1 MSRKLTLAVA
11 TVLTSIILGMLFAQW
26 WNAYMVAGGRIGI
39 GIDEVDSGLIVT
51 NVRPGEPADVAG
63 VRQGDVLIAV
73 EGQAITGFE
82 SLAETDSMWRRGVP
96 LHVTVLR
103 DGLPVELTPVPGASF
118 PWFAVLTA
126 TISCLAYLALGL
138 IAFGQSPND
147 LRIRLLFLFSTAV
160 ALEFAL
166 PPDIPMI
173 PGWSAIWIVT
183 FDLLTGI
190 QIGLLLHLASVIP
203 QPARWFERSRW
214 LPAGYYSIGLVFGGA
229 TAILAVATLS
239 GVELPAVADD
249 IGLLLINRWVL
260 PLWSLAVAAI
270 LAYQVTRATTTRARQ
285 QATLVLVGVLPWM
298 AFQVLYQLFVPL
310 DEVSPTWIDVAQ
322 PAALLVMPAAVFVAI
337 FKFHLL
343 DIEFVL
349 RRSLVIIL
357 VTASLVALF
366 STAFG
371 LGNVVFKAFGDSSG
385 FSIAAMSMGMLVLG
399 LLFAPIRRGIQR
411 MVDRRF
417 FPESQEMAQHLTAL
431 AAELPTLGS
440 LPAMGRRLVEE
451 IERVFRISNATL
463 LVADPASGVLVTLAS
478 SSVDLDRRFGQ
489 TLLIEPD
496 DPGLKHLERAGRPLP
511 ADQVAGSS
519 PTLARRLHAFE
530 AELVVG
536 LTSGVTLAG
545 LLLLGPKTG
554 GERFHSSEIEMLN
567 LFSHAAATVFEN
579 ARLFESATYESLT
592 GLMRRETIIEKLGAE
607 LQRSLR
613 YERPLSVGMV
623 DIDRF
628 KRVNDSYGHLAGDA
642 LLKHVAHELKAGL
655 RATDSI
661 GRYGGEEF
669 LFILPETEL
678 EEGRVV
684 AEKLRTAII
693 DLASP
698 LEEAPEAR
706 VTVSI
711 GLAEVDLDDREGQT
725 ATKLILEADNALLE
739 AKRTGR
745 NRVITGP
752 VVTA

>member
-1 MSRKLTLAVA
+1 MSRNLILAVT
-11 TVLTSIILGMLFAQW
+11 TVLTSIILGMLSAQW

-39 GIDEVDSGLIVT
+39 GVDEADSGLIVT
-51 NVRPGEPADVAG
+51 GVRPGDPADVAN
-63 VRQGDVLIAV
+63 VRRGDVLVAV
-73 EGQAITGFE
+73 EGHAITDFE
-82 SLAETDSMWRRGVP
+82 SLAESNHLWRRGVP
-96 LHVTVLR
+96 IHLTVVR
-103 DGLPVELTPVPGASF
+103 DGRPVELVPVPGASF
-118 PWFAVLTA
+118 PWFEVLTA

-166 PPDIPMI
+166 PPDIPLI
-173 PGWSAIWIVT
+173 SGWSTIRSVT
-183 FDLLTGI
+183 FDLLTGL
-190 QIGLLLHLASVIP
+190 QVGLLLHLASVIP
-203 QPARWFERSRW
+203 QPARWLERIRW
-214 LPAGYYSIGLVFGGA
+214 LPAGYYTIGLFLGGV
-229 TAILAVATLS
+229 TATLTVASFS
-239 GVELPAVADD
+239 GFELPSVAED
-249 IGLLLINRWVL
+249 IELFFVNRLVL

-270 LAYQVTRATTTRARQ
+270 LAHQLTRATTTRARH
-285 QATLVLVGVLPWM
+285 QATLVLMGVLPWM
-298 AFQVLYQLFVPL
+298 TFQVLYQLFVPL
-310 DEVSPTWIDVAQ
+310 NEVPPTWIEVAQ
-322 PAALLVMPAAVFVAI
+322 PAALLVMPIAVFVAI

-349 RRSLVIIL
+349 RRSLVFIL

-385 FSIAAMSMGMLVLG
+385 FSVAAMSMGMLLLG

-417 FPESQEMAQHLTAL
+417 FPERQEMARHLTDL

-440 LPAMGRRLVEE
+440 LPAMGRRLVDE
-451 IERVFRISNATL
+451 IVRVFGISNATL

-496 DPGLKHLERAGRPLP
+496 DPGLRHLKRAGRPLP
-511 ADQVAGSS
+511 ADQVAGAS
-519 PTLARRLHAFE
+519 PALARRLHSFD
-530 AELVVG
+530 AEFVVG

-545 LLLLGPKTG
+545 VLLLGPKTG
-554 GERFHSSEIEMLN
+554 GDRFRSSEIEILN

-579 ARLFESATYESLT
+579 TKLFESATYESLT
-592 GLMRRETIIEKLGAE
+592 GLMRRKTIIETLGVE

-613 YERPLSVGMV
+613 YQRPLSVGMV

-642 LLKHVAHELKAGL
+642 MLKHVADALKAGL

-669 LFILPETEL
+669 LFILPETDL
-678 EEGRVV
+678 EEGRIV
-684 AEKLRTAII
+684 AEKLRAAIG
-693 DLASP
+693 DLDSP

-711 GLAEVDLDDREGQT
+711 GLAAIDHDDREDPS
-725 ATKLILEADNALLE
+725 ATKLIMEADKALLE

-752 VVTA
+752 VAAA